1 MALLFSLNKLIEHF
15 PVTISFTVTEQLGKV
30 VVVGGCIQAIA
41 ETVRNF

>member
-1 MALLFSLNKLIEHF
+1 MALLFSLNELIEHF